1 MKNVGSMPENMSIL
15 LMSNNKLTKLSKEI
29 LHFVP
34 KLKYFNVENN
44 QFNNFPSALA
54 KIVAKGP
61 TISFKGIHSI
71 NLSNQNIIIVYLYVL
86 TLNQLIC
93 I

>member
-1 MKNVGSMPENMSIL
+1 MPKTMSTL
-15 LMSNNKLTKLSKEI
+15 LMSNNKLTKLPKEI
-29 LHFVP
+29 INFVP

-44 QFNNFPSALA
+44 QFNNLPSALA

-61 TISFKGIHSI
+61 TISFKGAFNIDS
-71 NLSNQNIIIVYLYVL
+71 SNQNCIINYVL

-93 I
+93 V